1 MEKYV
6 CPVVMEKGKWE
17 TQSVQSG
24 NFMSIVI
31 PSDDVCGIWK
41 NALQWSP
48 TEVEARRLENALRE
62 IQSVTL

>member
-24 NFMSIVI
+24 NLMSIVI
-31 PSDDVCGIWK
+31 PSDDVCGRMLY
-41 NALQWSP
+41 NGPLQK
-48 TEVEARRLENALRE
+48 
-62 IQSVTL
+62 